1 MTALA
6 ISLIAIGVA
15 LVFAGLALSRRVPR
29 TDPPAP
35 DRPDKFRTILDALD
49 EEDRR
54 GESRDWTDRMPR
66 NSRRIVG

>member
-6 ISLIAIGVA
+6 ISLIAIGAA
-15 LVFAGLALSRRVPR
+15 LVCAGLALSRRLPQA
-29 TDPPAP
+29 DPQAP
-35 DRPDKFRTILDALD
+35 ERPDKFRTILDALD

-54 GESRDWTDRMPR
+54 GESRDWTDRPSR